1 MKFSVARCEAMHK
14 RKNSSCYPCHIG
26 SKLVIVDFS
35 RNNTPVVGRGKKNI
49 SPILVKKC
57 ELLSEN
63 QKCLLEIIRK
73 VIRQHQ
79 EAPLML
85 SLNLS

>member
-35 RNNTPVVGRGKKNI
+35 GNNTPVVGRGKK
-49 SPILVKKC
+49 KKT
-57 ELLSEN
+57 SA
-63 QKCLLEIIRK
+63 Q
-73 VIRQHQ
+73 
-79 EAPLML
+79 
-85 SLNLS
+85 S